1 MSLYFFLIIFI
12 SVFLNAI
19 AQLLLKNGTTF
30 IKGIEFS
37 DNFSL
42 IVNGFLKNYYFLGG
56 FFSYAISIFIW
67 IYALSKVQVSVAY
80 PMLSLGF
87 VINAI
92 GAWYFLGESLNFL
105 KIIGISLILVGVFT
119 LFKSS

>member
-1 MSLYFFLIIFI
+1 MSLYFFLIIFT
-12 SVFLNAI
+12 SVFLNAL
-19 AQLLLKNGTTF
+19 AQLLLKNGTTS
-30 IKGIEFS
+30 IKGIEFP

-87 VINAI
+87 VINAL

>member
-1 MSLYFFLIIFI
+1 MNLHIFIIIFT
-12 SVFLNAI
+12 SVFLNAL

-30 IKGIEFS
+30 LKAIEFS
-37 DNFSL
+37 NYSTL

-56 FFSYAISIFIW
+56 FISYLLSIFIW
-67 IYALSKVQVSVAY
+67 IYALSKVEVSIAY

-92 GAWYFLGESLNFL
+92 GAWYFLGENMNFF
-105 KIIGISLILVGVFT
+105 KIFGITLILLGVYT